1 MLESLHVPIL
11 VSADTIDWLRISL
24 RINDSDVSLVCI
36 LSSGKLHYEHM
47 IASLGS
53 FLPAATKLHSSEPFP
68 ITGLISITQNH
79 VRSYLV
85 LFGYNCKTK
94 CHAICAIN

>member
-1 MLESLHVPIL
+1 MIL
-11 VSADTIDWLRISL
+11 AFMVDV
-24 RINDSDVSLVCI
+24 NVSLVCI

-53 FLPAATKLHSSEPFP
+53 FLPVAIKLHSSEPFR
-68 ITGLISITQNH
+68 TGLISITQNY

-94 CHAICAIN
+94 CHAICAITEQYVT